1 MIRHLILYDVKAP
14 KIRRNVRSLV
24 SIATVSDSEADVP
37 NLSDPRRDR
46 EFGLRKT
53 EQWRILQNIFCLH
66 KHCDK
71 IYPKFE

>member
-1 MIRHLILYDVKAP
+1 MIRDVIRHDVKAP

-24 SIATVSDSEADVP
+24 SIATVSDSEADVA

-66 KHCDK
+66 KHCDRR
-71 IYPKFE
+71 